1 MMLCSASACSPKLKI
16 LKLESSSKNCCE
28 MMPDIATKEIIAQKE
43 ILSPEIFSFLIQ
55 AKATKACACIEN
67 EAKQKTC
74 YENFK

>member
-1 MMLCSASACSPKLKI
+1 
-16 LKLESSSKNCCE
+16 